1 LTKVPDI
8 SHTPLSGLIP
18 TIQLG
23 ASGKPPPVLVVIHLR
38 VRLLVLVLLLLL
50 VPRALPL
57 AADPP
62 HHVVVVMVEVVAV
75 GWVPAWP
82 TGLRLSSPCAEILL
96 QMSMRWLD
104 VSGRPTT
111 TYVVKLPLWVLPSPP
126 ALLMY
131 LSTLLLQM
139 STSGTSRHMGCLFQQ
154 LMTSRKKKLIL
165 MIRSSLSRLRITGI
179 WANRPLTLRPRTRLA
194 VLLLRPSLERN
205 TLPLT
210 WRTTSLLL
218 IILLLTGDHWIGTY
232 LSLFLVLV
240 AKKGEK
246 VYYAVPLYFCNEHSV
261 CNNYLM
267 HAWLECHKHFYDVMR
282 RALIIVIAVE
292 LFFISYAMQ

>member
-1 LTKVPDI
+1 
-8 SHTPLSGLIP
+8 LIP

-38 VRLLVLVLLLLL
+38 VRLLVLVLVLLLLL

-57 AADPP
+57 AADLP
-62 HHVVVVMVEVVAV
+62 HHVVVVVVEVVAV

-111 TYVVKLPLWVLPSPP
+111 TYVVKLPLWVLPSPL

-139 STSGTSRHMGCLFQQ
+139 STSGTSRHMGYLFQQ
-154 LMTSRKKKLIL
+154 PMTSKKKKLIL
-165 MIRSSLSRLRITGI
+165 MIRSSLSRII
-179 WANRPLTLRPRTRLA
+179 
-194 VLLLRPSLERN
+194 N
-205 TLPLT
+205 TSFDSREFDSRFQKKLPF
-210 WRTTSLLL
+210 
-218 IILLLTGDHWIGTY
+218 
-232 LSLFLVLV
+232 FL
-240 AKKGEK
+240 
-246 VYYAVPLYFCNEHSV
+246 
-261 CNNYLM
+261 
-267 HAWLECHKHFYDVMR
+267 
-282 RALIIVIAVE
+282 
-292 LFFISYAMQ
+292 

>member
-1 LTKVPDI
+1 LKKAPDI

-23 ASGKPPPVLVVIHLR
+23 VSGKPPPVLVVIHLL

-57 AADPP
+57 AADLP
-62 HHVVVVMVEVVAV
+62 HHVVVDVVEVVAV

-82 TGLRLSSPCAEILL
+82 TGLRLSSPCAEISL

-111 TYVVKLPLWVLPSPP
+111 TYVVKLPLWVLPSLL

-139 STSGTSRHMGCLFQQ
+139 STSGTSRHMGYLSQQ
-154 LMTSRKKKLIL
+154 PMTSKKKKKLIL
-165 MIRSSLSRLRITGI
+165 MIRSSLSRPHITGI
-179 WANRPLTLRPRTRLA
+179 QVNRPLILRPRTRLA

-210 WRTTSLLL
+210 WRNTSSLL
-218 IILLLTGDHWIGTY
+218 IILLVTGDHWIGAS

-246 VYYAVPLYFCNEHSV
+246 VYYSVRPLIFVMNTWSV
-261 CNNYLM
+261 
-267 HAWLECHKHFYDVMR
+267 
-282 RALIIVIAVE
+282 ITT
-292 LFFISYAMQ
+292 

>member
-1 LTKVPDI
+1 M
-8 SHTPLSGLIP
+8 
-18 TIQLG
+18 
-23 ASGKPPPVLVVIHLR
+23 VIHLR
-38 VRLLVLVLLLLL
+38 VRLLVLVLLLL

-57 AADPP
+57 AADLP

-82 TGLRLSSPCAEILL
+82 TGLQLSSPCAEILL
-96 QMSMRWLD
+96 QMSMRLLD

-111 TYVVKLPLWVLPSPP
+111 TYVVKLPLWVLPSPL

-154 LMTSRKKKLIL
+154 LMTSKKKRLTL
-165 MIRSSLSRLRITGI
+165 MIRSGLSRPRITGI
-179 WANRPLTLRPRTRLA
+179 RDNRPLILRPRTLRA
-194 VLLLRPSLERN
+194 VFLLRPSLERN

-210 WRTTSLLL
+210 WRTTSSLL
-218 IILLLTGDHWIGTY
+218 IILLLTGDPWTGDS
-232 LSLFLVLV
+232 LSLFGSY

-246 VYYAVPLYFCNEHSV
+246 VYYAVPLYFCNEHLV

-267 HAWLECHKHFYDVMR
+267 HAWLECHKHFYGLNAINTFM
-282 RALIIVIAVE
+282 
-292 LFFISYAMQ
+292 M

>member
-1 LTKVPDI
+1 
-8 SHTPLSGLIP
+8 LIP
-18 TIQLG
+18 TIQQG
-23 ASGKPPPVLVVIHLR
+23 ASGKPPPVLVLIHLR

-57 AADPP
+57 TADLP
-62 HHVVVVMVEVVAV
+62 HHVVVVVVVVEVMAV

-82 TGLRLSSPCAEILL
+82 TGLRLSSPCAETLL
-96 QMSMRWLD
+96 RISMRWLD

-111 TYVVKLPLWVLPSPP
+111 TYVVKLPLWVLPLPP

-139 STSGTSRHMGCLFQQ
+139 STSGTNRHMGCLLRQ
-154 LMTSRKKKLIL
+154 LMTSKKKKLIL
-165 MIRSSLSRLRITGI
+165 MIRSSLFRLRITGI
-179 WANRPLTLRPRTRLA
+179 RANRPLTLRPRTLLA
-194 VLLLRPSLERN
+194 VLLLQPSLERN

-210 WRTTSLLL
+210 WHTTSLLL
-218 IILLLTGDHWIGTY
+218 ILLLPTGDHWIGAS
-232 LSLFLVLV
+232 LSLFGSCCQ
-240 AKKGEK
+240 KGGETLLCSTL
-246 VYYAVPLYFCNEHSV
+246 YAVPLYFCNEQSV

-282 RALIIVIAVE
+282 
-292 LFFISYAMQ
+292 